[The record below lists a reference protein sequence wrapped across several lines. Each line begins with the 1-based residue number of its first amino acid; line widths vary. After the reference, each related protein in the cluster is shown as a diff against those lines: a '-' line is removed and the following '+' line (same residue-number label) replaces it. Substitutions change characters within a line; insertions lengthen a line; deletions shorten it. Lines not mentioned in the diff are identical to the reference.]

1 MSGTSRGRTLG
12 HKICIISWVLD
23 TSALCGRCG
32 DRFLRDLPGLDV
44 TCIQFSSRML
54 IKSANRLNSHSKRE
68 RENGD
73 PSGDSHKEGGDVFD
87 PEKEYLEKL
96 EAFATQLKQLNER
109 AHPEF
114 CKSSKRIENWL
125 ADQKLRNQILHDYK
139 IDEIHSQYER
149 EIRTCDRDCA
159 TEKKKIQEYLI
170 GLCEDLKRR
179 LEHDKKCIELT
190 TTGDVLEL
198 KPTVTRKL
206 RRRAPEVPSS
216 IVGSGIVSGVAG
228 KFGYWGDLH
237 LYSPTCGT
245 GQENVEDAVCH
256 AVAPPPSTFASI
268 SASNAA
274 GNGHGDSGVL
284 STSGVLFT
292 QSALASTLGCI
303 GNTGS
308 NSSAVTS
315 VAAVM
320 VPGLTGLAG
329 AQPPKRRKQQNNQP
343 LTQLSLLLPENDIY
357 SDLTLIHRTCGKP
370 PSSGGMKKHCHEA
383 GVGTGGTVRGVA
395 GANSPLVVGARSEE
409 THSRRRSGNTDSG
422 RREQH
427 HHHHHHHTHHHDSG
441 SRESGSNSPLIW
453 IDDGRLYIGQ
463 SCYQQGTPVYLESH
477 GCNGTV
483 VAVGAQDVSIKRS
496 SDTGIMRITVQQ
508 LKLGRY
514 VLAPL
519 QSRQTSA
526 VTMLVLIS

>member
-1 MSGTSRGRTLG
+1 
-12 HKICIISWVLD
+12 
-23 TSALCGRCG
+23 
-32 DRFLRDLPGLDV
+32 
-44 TCIQFSSRML
+44 ML
-54 IKSANRLNSHSKRE
+54 IKPANRFNSHSKRE
-68 RENGD
+68 REGD
-73 PSGDSHKEGGDVFD
+73 PSSISHNEGNDMFDS
-87 PEKEYLEKL
+87 EKEYIEKL
-96 EAFATQLKQLNER
+96 EAFALQLKQLNER
-109 AHPEF
+109 THPEF
-114 CKSSKRIENWL
+114 CKASKRIENWL

-149 EIRTCDRDCA
+149 EIRTCDRDCGI
-159 TEKKKIQEYLI
+159 EKKKIQEYLV

-179 LEHDKKCIELT
+179 LEHDKKGIELT

-206 RRRAPEVPSS
+206 RRRAPEMPSS
-216 IVGSGIVSGVAG
+216 VVGSGIVSSASG

-237 LYSPTCGT
+237 LYAPTWSVAILNTSTKSGIELPSSPYPTSGT
-245 GQENVEDAVCH
+245 GQETVEDPIYH
-256 AVAPPPSTFASI
+256 AVVPPPSTFGNLFGSLGVNVEDGSSLLNHLIASI

-292 QSALASTLGCI
+292 QSALASTFGCI
-303 GNTGS
+303 GATGP

-315 VAAVM
+315 VAAVI

-370 PSSGGMKKHCHEA
+370 PLSGGLKKHSHETS
-383 GVGTGGTVRGVA
+383 GGTGATVRGVT
-395 GANSPLVVGARSEE
+395 GASSPLPAGTRSED
-409 THSRRRSGNTDSG
+409 THSRRRSDNTESG

-427 HHHHHHHTHHHDSG
+427 HRHHHHHHDSG
-441 SRESGSNSPLIW
+441 SREGSSNSPLIW

-483 VAVGAQDVSIKRS
+483 VAVGAQDISIKRS

-519 QSRQTSA
+519 KPQQ
-526 VTMLVLIS
+526 

>member
-1 MSGTSRGRTLG
+1 
-12 HKICIISWVLD
+12 
-23 TSALCGRCG
+23 
-32 DRFLRDLPGLDV
+32 
-44 TCIQFSSRML
+44 ML
-54 IKSANRLNSHSKRE
+54 IKSVNRLNSHPKRE

-73 PSGDSHKEGGDVFD
+73 PSVISNKEEGDVFD
-87 PEKEYLEKL
+87 SEREYIEKL
-96 EAFATQLKQLNER
+96 EAFASQLRQLNER
-109 AHPEF
+109 THPEF
-114 CKSSKRIENWL
+114 CKASKRIENWL

-139 IDEIHSQYER
+139 IDEIHGQYER
-149 EIRTCDRDCA
+149 EIRTCDRDCGM
-159 TEKKKIQEYLI
+159 EKKKIQEYLI

-216 IVGSGIVSGVAG
+216 IAGSGIVSGSG
-228 KFGYWGDLH
+228 GRFGYWGDLQ
-237 LYSPTCGT
+237 LYAPSWSVAILNTSTKSGLELPPSPCPTTGT
-245 GQENVEDAVCH
+245 GQNVEDAICR
-256 AVAPPPSTFASI
+256 AVAPPPSTFGNLFGSLGVNVEDGSSLLTHLIASI
-268 SASNAA
+268 NASNAA

-284 STSGVLFT
+284 SASGVVFT

-303 GNTGS
+303 SNTGS

-315 VAAVM
+315 VAAVI
-320 VPGLTGLAG
+320 VPGLTGSTG
-329 AQPPKRRKQQNNQP
+329 PQPSKRRKQQNNQP

-370 PSSGGMKKHCHEA
+370 PLSVGLKKLNHET
-383 GVGTGGTVRGVA
+383 GVGAGAAARGVA
-395 GANSPLVVGARSEE
+395 GASSPLVVSTRGEE
-409 THSRRRSGNTDSG
+409 AHSRRRGDNTDSS
-422 RREQH
+422 RRDQHHRHH
-427 HHHHHHHTHHHDSG
+427 HHHHHHHTHHHHDSA
-441 SRESGSNSPLIW
+441 SREGSSNGPLIW

-519 QSRQTSA
+519 QSR
-526 VTMLVLIS
+526 

>member
-1 MSGTSRGRTLG
+1 
-12 HKICIISWVLD
+12 
-23 TSALCGRCG
+23 
-32 DRFLRDLPGLDV
+32 
-44 TCIQFSSRML
+44 ML

-73 PSGDSHKEGGDVFD
+73 H
-87 PEKEYLEKL
+87 
-96 EAFATQLKQLNER
+96 
-109 AHPEF
+109 
-114 CKSSKRIENWL
+114 
-125 ADQKLRNQILHDYK
+125 QKLRNQILHDYK

-149 EIRTCDRDCA
+149 EIRTCDRDCGI
-159 TEKKKIQEYLI
+159 EKKKIQEYII

-216 IVGSGIVSGVAG
+216 IVGSGIVSGTAG

-237 LYSPTCGT
+237 LYAPTWSVAILNTSTKSGLELPPSPCPTSGT

-256 AVAPPPSTFASI
+256 AVAPPPSTFGNLFGSLGVNVEDGNSLLTHLIASI

-303 GNTGS
+303 GTTGS
-308 NSSAVTS
+308 NPSAVTS
-315 VAAVM
+315 VAAVI

-329 AQPPKRRKQQNNQP
+329 TQPPKRRKQQNNQP

-370 PSSGGMKKHCHEA
+370 PSSGGLKKHSHEA

-395 GANSPLVVGARSEE
+395 GASSPPVVGARSEE
-409 THSRRRSGNTDSG
+409 THSRRRNDNTDSG
-422 RREQH
+422 RREQHHQHH
-427 HHHHHHHTHHHDSG
+427 HHHHHHHTHHHHDSG
-441 SRESGSNSPLIW
+441 SREGSSNSPLIW

-519 QSRQTSA
+519 QSRQ
-526 VTMLVLIS
+526 